1 MPAVFY
7 GIAHIRTWRIWF
19 TATKQMA
26 AFTLRRIWSSFRW
39 ILGHGFLCQVNFI
52 WSSFRW
58 ILGHGFLC
66 QVNFFS
72 FFLSFFLRKVYF
84 TLFGEKA
91 NVDLPLDTRFSVTDV
106 FNSLFFPRTVYFIL
120 FGRADWMVEKKC
132 NRLRFQVKKKAS
144 KF

>member
-1 MPAVFY
+1 MGLHIYVRDGFGLQPPSKWRLSHSGGFGVLLDGFWDMVFCV
-7 GIAHIRTWRIWF
+7 
-19 TATKQMA
+19 
-26 AFTLRRIWSSFRW
+26 RW
-39 ILGHGFLCQVNFI
+39 ISFGVLLDGFWDMVFCV
-52 WSSFRW
+52 RW
-58 ILGHGFLC
+58 ISFL
-66 QVNFFS
+66 

-106 FNSLFFPRTVYFIL
+106 FHSLFFPRTVYFIL